1 MLCILLELNYPSSL
15 KSKHVEEEEEEKE
28 EEGGGG
34 RRGRGSER
42 GGKVSW
48 KRGRKEFLKP
58 SGLQGEVRFSWLGNY

>member
-1 MLCILLELNYPSSL
+1 M
-15 KSKHVEEEEEEKE
+15 EEEEEEKE